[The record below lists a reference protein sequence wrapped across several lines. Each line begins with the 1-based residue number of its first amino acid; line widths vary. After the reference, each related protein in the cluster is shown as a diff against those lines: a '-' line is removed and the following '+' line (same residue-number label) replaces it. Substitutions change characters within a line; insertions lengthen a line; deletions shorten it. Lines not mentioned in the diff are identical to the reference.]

1 MDEHKQN
8 NNNINNNNITTT
20 LAVRPIKLRK
30 RKVKSLT
37 WDLFKNH
44 WTKIAL
50 KLLNKST
57 YFTLTPRTQQAMTTF
72 WEQIRRLVDLDYVP
86 KDVYIQLWGA
96 RNQRSLL

>member
-8 NNNINNNNITTT
+8 NNNNNITTT

-30 RKVKSLT
+30 RKVKSLN
-37 WDLFKNH
+37 WDLFKIH

-96 RNQRSLL
+96 RYHRSLL

>member
-8 NNNINNNNITTT
+8 NNNNNNNNITTT

-30 RKVKSLT
+30 RKVKSLN
-37 WDLFKNH
+37 WDLFKIR

-57 YFTLTPRTQQAMTTF
+57 YFTLTARTQQAMTT
-72 WEQIRRLVDLDYVP
+72 WEQIQRLVDLDDVLQ
-86 KDVYIQLWGA
+86 DVYIELWGA
-96 RNQRSLL
+96 RNHRSLL

>member
-8 NNNINNNNITTT
+8 NNNNNITTT
-20 LAVRPIKLRK
+20 LDVRPIKLRK
-30 RKVKSLT
+30 RKVKSLN
-37 WDLFKNH
+37 WDLFKIH

-57 YFTLTPRTQQAMTTF
+57 YFTLTPGTQQAMTTF

-96 RNQRSLL
+96 RYHRSLL